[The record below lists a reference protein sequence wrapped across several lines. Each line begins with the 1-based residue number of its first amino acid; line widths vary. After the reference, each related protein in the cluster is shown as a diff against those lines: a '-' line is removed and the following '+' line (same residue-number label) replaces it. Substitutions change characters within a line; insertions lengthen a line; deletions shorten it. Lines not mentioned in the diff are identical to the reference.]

1 MSYPKEKFEELERRL
16 GGMAIPPD
24 VDVEVLLPERD
35 GVEYPTVVIT
45 YIGGDEEG
53 PQKELVFNEAYWSS
67 SLEHLMGAVMH
78 QIKSLMEELQS
89 FEGE

>member
-1 MSYPKEKFEELERRL
+1 MSYPKEKFEELAKHL
-16 GGMAIPPD
+16 GSMAIPPE

-35 GVEYPTVVIT
+35 QVEYPTVIIT
-45 YIGGDEEG
+45 YLGGDEEG
-53 PQKELVFNEAYWSS
+53 PQKELVFGEAYWSS
-67 SLEHLMGAVMH
+67 SVEHLLGAVMH